1 MLLAI
6 DAGNTETVVGLFA
19 LTEAQREALSN
30 ADGGF
35 GIGAEAHPAHGLTHH
50 WRLSSVP
57 DRTADEHAV
66 LLTQLLDLEGLDVA
80 DTVTGIAVCS
90 SVPEITTTLRQMA
103 ARWLSDR
110 PCVILGPGTRSGMP
124 ILYENPRE
132 VGPDRIADAVGA
144 YDLYPGAS
152 IVVDLGT
159 ATVFDVVS
167 AQGEYL
173 GGAIAPGIAISLDA
187 LYAHASALR
196 SVELVEPR
204 SVVGR
209 STVESIQSGVL
220 YGFAA
225 QVDGMVERILAEI
238 GEATVI
244 ATGGLAGLVAPRTG
258 TVEHIEPW
266 LTLHG
271 LRIVH
276 ERNHS

>member
-6 DAGNTETVVGLFA
+6 DAGNTETVIGLFGPDTPDA
-19 LTEAQREALSN
+19 PDAM
-30 ADGGF
+30 GF
-35 GIGAEAHPAHGLTHH
+35 ARASGEHGLVYH
-50 WRLSSVP
+50 WRISTVAE
-57 DRTADEHAV
+57 RTPDEHAMI
-66 LLTQLLDLEGLDVA
+66 LTQLLDLEGLDLRSA
-80 DTVTGIAVCS
+80 VTGISIAS
-90 SVPEITTTLRQMA
+90 SVPTVTTQLRRMA
-103 ARWLSDR
+103 KRWFSDLNVT
-110 PCVILGPGTRSGMP
+110 VIGPGTKSGMA

>member
-1 MLLAI
+1 
-6 DAGNTETVVGLFA
+6 
-19 LTEAQREALSN
+19 
-30 ADGGF
+30 
-35 GIGAEAHPAHGLTHH
+35 
-50 WRLSSVP
+50 
-57 DRTADEHAV
+57 
-66 LLTQLLDLEGLDVA
+66 
-80 DTVTGIAVCS
+80 
-90 SVPEITTTLRQMA
+90 
-103 ARWLSDR
+103 
-110 PCVILGPGTRSGMP
+110 VIGPGTKSGMA